1 MKTLKKKSRTKK
13 VTTTLC
19 YVVKMNGKVRLILDS
34 KHDAKRYA
42 ITLGLTY
49 AGADIELYSYP
60 MVNPC

>member
-1 MKTLKKKSRTKK
+1 MKTLKKKNKK
-13 VTTTLC
+13 VTTPC

-60 MVNPC
+60 MVNP

>member
-1 MKTLKKKSRTKK
+1 MKTLKKKSKTKQ
-13 VTTTLC
+13 TTSPC
-19 YVVKMNGKVRLILDS
+19 YVVKMNGQVRLILDS

-60 MVNPC
+60 MVNP

>member
-1 MKTLKKKSRTKK
+1 MKVKKKKKQKK
-13 VTTTLC
+13 VTTTPC

>member
-1 MKTLKKKSRTKK
+1 MKTLKKKVTKQ
-13 VTTTLC
+13 TTSPC
-19 YVVKMNGKVRLILDS
+19 YGVRMNGQVKIIFDS

-60 MVNPC
+60 MVNP